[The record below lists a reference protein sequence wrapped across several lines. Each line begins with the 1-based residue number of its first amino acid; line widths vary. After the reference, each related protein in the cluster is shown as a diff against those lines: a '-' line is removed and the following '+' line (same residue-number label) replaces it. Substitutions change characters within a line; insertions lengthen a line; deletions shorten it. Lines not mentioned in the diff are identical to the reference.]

1 MTTPCCHKGWL
12 PFDLEIVAEDSSVM
26 SFRRVVF
33 AVGQFVETNF
43 PDLRNEQKDR
53 TMKLLLAD
61 DSGTMRTIQKRCLL
75 KLGLAETD
83 ITEAEDGQQALTQFE
98 GGTFDVVLS
107 DWNMPNM
114 DGLTFL
120 QKVREI
126 NKDVPFIMIT
136 TEAER
141 ARVVTA
147 IQAGVTDYLV
157 KPFTPDDL
165 RAKLEKWVAA
175 PV

>member
-1 MTTPCCHKGWL
+1 
-12 PFDLEIVAEDSSVM
+12 
-26 SFRRVVF
+26 
-33 AVGQFVETNF
+33 
-43 PDLRNEQKDR
+43 
-53 TMKLLLAD
+53 MKVLLAD

-75 KLGLAETD
+75 KLGIAEAN
-83 ITEAEDGQQALTQFE
+83 IAEAEDGQMGLDQFKSGE
-98 GGTFDVVLS
+98 FDVVLS

-120 QKVREI
+120 QKVREM
-126 NKDVPFIMIT
+126 NKEVPFIMIT

-147 IQAGVTDYLV
+147 IQNGVTDYLV

-165 RAKLEKWVAA
+165 RDKLEKWVATPA
-175 PV
+175 

>member
-1 MTTPCCHKGWL
+1 MKQ
-12 PFDLEIVAEDSSVM
+12 IIS
-26 SFRRVVF
+26 
-33 AVGQFVETNF
+33 
-43 PDLRNEQKDR
+43 DLRNEQGIQ

-98 GGTFDVVLS
+98 SANFDVVLS

-120 QKVREI
+120 QKVRET

-165 RAKLEKWVAA
+165 RAKLEKWVARLSRIVCLLKRIESIGKRPQRLLLGGA
-175 PV
+175 ANPCNAGFS

>member
-1 MTTPCCHKGWL
+1 
-12 PFDLEIVAEDSSVM
+12 
-26 SFRRVVF
+26 
-33 AVGQFVETNF
+33 
-43 PDLRNEQKDR
+43 
-53 TMKLLLAD
+53 MKLLLAD

-75 KLGLAETD
+75 KLGIAEAD
-83 ITEAEDGQQALTQFE
+83 ITEAEDGQQALQRFQSQ
-98 GGTFDVVLS
+98 TFDIVLS

-120 QKVREI
+120 QKVRET

-147 IQAGVTDYLV
+147 IQNGVTDYLV

-165 RAKLEKWVAA
+165 ALKLEKWVAEPA
-175 PV
+175 

>member
-1 MTTPCCHKGWL
+1 
-12 PFDLEIVAEDSSVM
+12 
-26 SFRRVVF
+26 
-33 AVGQFVETNF
+33 
-43 PDLRNEQKDR
+43 
-53 TMKLLLAD
+53 MKLLLAD

-83 ITEAEDGQQALTQFE
+83 ITEAEDGQQALSQFE
-98 GGTFDVVLS
+98 AANFDVVLS

-120 QKVREI
+120 QKVRET

>member
-1 MTTPCCHKGWL
+1 
-12 PFDLEIVAEDSSVM
+12 
-26 SFRRVVF
+26 
-33 AVGQFVETNF
+33 
-43 PDLRNEQKDR
+43 
-53 TMKLLLAD
+53 MKLLLAD

-75 KLGLAETD
+75 KLGIAEAD
-83 ITEAEDGQQALTQFE
+83 ITEAEDGQQALQRFQSQ
-98 GGTFDVVLS
+98 TFDIVLS

-120 QKVREI
+120 QKVRET

-147 IQAGVTDYLV
+147 IQNGVTDYLV

-165 RAKLEKWVAA
+165 RSKLEKWVAEPA
-175 PV
+175 